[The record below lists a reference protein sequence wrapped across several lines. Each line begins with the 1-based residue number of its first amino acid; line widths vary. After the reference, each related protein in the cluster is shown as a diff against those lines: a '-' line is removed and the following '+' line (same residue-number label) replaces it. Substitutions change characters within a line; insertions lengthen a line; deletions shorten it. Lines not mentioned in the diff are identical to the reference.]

1 MKLFS
6 RLLVAPAALGL
17 MAPLSVNATEVNLNE
32 ISNYSDVESIEF
44 ANSFDDDSSIQSPLL
59 AGGEGLVDS
68 SDSFDGGFSETTT
81 ATFGVNFY
89 AGVINDDD
97 NVAAGAN
104 DTDDNLMTGYDFNIG
119 LNTSF
124 TGEDSLDIE
133 LQAGEADQAGIA
145 EFDTDTTTNEA
156 LVVDEI
162 SYTFPVGDKMTV
174 MVGDNKDASSLF
186 TTACVY
192 GGPGNT
198 LDDCGNK
205 NANVDNGGVM
215 AGLAYDF
222 GNGLT
227 AALGYAG
234 NENDVANDEGV
245 DAYGF
250 NVAYTGDNYGLS
262 FTYGALEDGA
272 TIPATQDN
280 MGVDSYYALNAYY
293 TPDAE
298 GLPSISVGYEV
309 GEDESV
315 VGNADGLTNF
325 FVGLGWD
332 EVGPGELGVAMG
344 TRVDTVE
351 DTDAQYQYEA
361 YYAYPINDGMT
372 ITPLIFVQDVS
383 AANTDDTT
391 GVMVKTSFSF

>member
-1 MKLFS
+1 MKLFN

-17 MAPLSVNATEVNLNE
+17 MTPLSVNATEVNLNE

-44 ANSFDDDSSIQSPLL
+44 ANSFDDDSSKSSLL

-97 NVAAGAN
+97 NVAAGGN

-162 SYTFPVGDKMTV
+162 SYTFPLGDKMTV

-192 GGPGNT
+192 GGPTVT
-198 LDDCGNK
+198 LDDCGIR
-205 NANVDNGGVM
+205 NANVDNGGTMVG
-215 AGLAYDF
+215 AAYDF
-222 GNGLT
+222 QNGLT
-227 AALGYAG
+227 AAVGYAG
-234 NENDVANDEGV
+234 PEGNIANEEGI
-245 DAYGF
+245 DALGF
-250 NVAYTGDNYGLS
+250 NVAYAGDNYGIS
-262 FTYGALEDGA
+262 AVYGVLEDGA
-272 TIPATQDN
+272 TANSQDN
-280 MGVDSYYALNAYY
+280 MGTDFAYGVSAYY
-293 TPDAE
+293 TPE
-298 GLPSISVGYEV
+298 GQLPSISVGYEY
-309 GEDESV
+309 GEDDSQV
-315 VGNADGLTNF
+315 AASDSYTNLFAGLQ
-325 FVGLGWD
+325 WD
-332 EVGPGELGVAMG
+332 EVGPGTLGVAFG
-344 TRVDTVE
+344 TRVNTVE

-361 YYAYPINDGMT
+361 FYDYPLNDGMT
-372 ITPLIFVQDVS
+372 ITPVIFVKDFS
-383 AANTDDTT
+383 AAGTDDTT
-391 GVMVKTSFSF
+391 GVMVRTSFSF